1 MTIEQVIE
9 RVADVVTD
17 GSPVAAQPSV
27 RADTGGLTIEFE
39 ADPYPEVPKAFAEYV
54 RVADRHGDLAWF
66 RVRAVE
72 DGARARVSVR
82 VDDGDGVGRGDAV
95 ADDVVAAAVLAF
107 DAAFA
112 QVA

>member
-9 RVADVVTD
+9 QVSEVVTD
-17 GSPVAAQPSV
+17 GSPVAARPSV

-39 ADPYPEVPKAFAEYV
+39 DPYPEVPRAFDAYR
-54 RVADRHGDLAWF
+54 RVAERGGELVWY
-66 RVRAVE
+66 RVKAVE
-72 DGARARVSVR
+72 GGARARVSVR
-82 VDDGDGVGRGDAV
+82 VEGIDGAGRGDAV
-95 ADDVVAAAVLAF
+95 ADDVVTAAVVAF